1 MRGCDNSKIHISSN
15 FILSICLL
23 IMFITLQHLATLN
36 HTTPNYT
43 VKLADIVSF
52 LLGAYEVIY
61 IFVFKEQCII
71 IMLTNVRELQQ
82 EIYQA
87 ARPDIRVWIVS
98 GFVIG

>member
-1 MRGCDNSKIHISSN
+1 M
-15 FILSICLL
+15 
-23 IMFITLQHLATLN
+23 QHLATLN

-87 ARPDIRVWIVS
+87 ARPDIRDWVVP